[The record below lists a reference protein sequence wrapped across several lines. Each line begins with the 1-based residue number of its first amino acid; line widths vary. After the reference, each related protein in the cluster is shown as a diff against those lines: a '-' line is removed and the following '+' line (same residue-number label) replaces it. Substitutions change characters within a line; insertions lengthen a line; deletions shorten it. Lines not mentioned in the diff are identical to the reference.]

1 MALETVQI
9 QFFSILA
16 NLAFSAI
23 LQSLNNSYYFWPTT
37 LDNQMNLS

>member
-16 NLAFSAI
+16 ILAVPAI
-23 LQSLNNSYYFWPTT
+23 WQFLNNSYYFRPTT